1 MTHPPREMA
10 VWVPEN
16 RKPMAT
22 VRRLLKAVFCMPVPR
37 TFEEWSDSQW

>member
-10 VWVPEN
+10 VWVPES

-22 VRRLLKAVFCMPVPR
+22 VRRLLMRVLCQPVQSAEDWR
-37 TFEEWSDSQW
+37 EAQ